1 MKKST
6 NETEISEISRFT
18 AIDGK
23 AARYNLAE
31 VNFYWECL
39 VKYQIRTL
47 ATLAMSLALTG
58 LSQAQNT
65 RIACDDP
72 AYQKRDTVAELR
84 ELTGNVLVS
93 DAAGVG
99 TAAGGQRIANKARV
113 TTASKAGV
121 VVSFDCGC
129 DVKLAEN
136 QRFDIDVPRACSGLL
151 AAVQPVPT
159 AVALG
164 ATAAPAIAA
173 PSTATLLTVGAVGV
187 GGYVIYRNNRN
198 VSPN

>member
-1 MKKST
+1 MSR
-6 NETEISEISRFT
+6 EIHMSHRIRV
-18 AIDGK
+18 
-23 AARYNLAE
+23 LAS
-31 VNFYWECL
+31 
-39 VKYQIRTL
+39 
-47 ATLAMSLALTG
+47 LAMSLTFATA
-58 LSQAQNT
+58 SYAQND
-65 RIACDDP
+65 RIGCEDP
-72 AYQKRDTVAELR
+72 NYLKRDTVAELR

-99 TAAGGQRIANKARV
+99 TAAAGQRVANKVRV

-121 VVSFDCGC
+121 VVAFDCGC
-129 DVKLAEN
+129 SVTLAEN
-136 QRFDIDVPRACSGLL
+136 QRFDIDIPRACSGLL

-164 ATAAPAIAA
+164 ATAAPALAA

-187 GGYVIYRNNRN
+187 GGYLIYRNNRN